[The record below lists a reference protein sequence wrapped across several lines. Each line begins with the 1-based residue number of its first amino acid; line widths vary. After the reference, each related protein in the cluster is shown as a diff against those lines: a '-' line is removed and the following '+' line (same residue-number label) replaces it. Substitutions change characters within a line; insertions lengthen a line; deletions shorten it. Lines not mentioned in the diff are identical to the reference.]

1 MGNLQTFIE
10 SARLL
15 LWGVVKRVWSWLL
28 LAFVTF
34 PGAYDR
40 YKWIFPRDMQVAS
53 MPLWVSLGL
62 LGIGLSYAILMTYH
76 ELNMQAKARQHRLDP
91 TFDIMYGNDPPFEER
106 EILAGS
112 QEVQW
117 RYFRIGIKNI
127 GGATVEDVV
136 VRLEELYDLVSDPP
150 AKSPVPPV
158 ILRQMN
164 DNPFNGQ
171 YQQSF
176 ILHPGQIQY
185 IDVAWKPEAAMA
197 IDPDQIRLGYA
208 QASPSLISCR
218 RHELLIQA
226 TGRNVSAKSQW
237 FFVDV
242 NQDGQL
248 MFGPKN

>member
-1 MGNLQTFIE
+1 
-10 SARLL
+10 
-15 LWGVVKRVWSWLL
+15 
-28 LAFVTF
+28 
-34 PGAYDR
+34 
-40 YKWIFPRDMQVAS
+40 

-62 LGIGLSYAILMTYH
+62 LGIGLIYAMFMTYH
-76 ELNMQAKARQHRLDP
+76 ELNMQAKTMQHQLDP
-91 TFDIMYGNDPPFEER
+91 TLDILCGNDPPLEER

-112 QEVQW
+112 QDVQW

-127 GGATVEDVV
+127 GSTTVEDVV
-136 VRLEELYDLVSDPP
+136 VRLEELYDLASDPP

-176 ILHPGQIQY
+176 RLHPGQIQY
-185 IDVAWKPEAAMA
+185 IDVAWKPEAAVT

-208 QASPSLISCR
+208 QMSPSLISCR

-226 TGRNVSAKSQW
+226 AGRNVPAKSRW

-248 MFGPKN
+248 IFGPKN